1 MHQVDKHN
9 EMLYEMDTKMI
20 IMNKSIQHIMWNL
33 DTMRYETNL
42 LHFFQN
48 KLYRVYTSLYALQ
61 SDTES
66 LFEYMRA
73 LASQELNPMIIPP
86 DILKNILHRIEE
98 DIKSHARLKLCEDL
112 ETNIWSYYGIIKL
125 TPIVLADY
133 LMLIL
138 TVPLIDQSL
147 HMNLYKVYNLP
158 MLHQTLHVHVQYEI
172 ENSYLATV
180 MDGMIIT
187 LPTALDV
194 KLCLMTN
201 GHLCMFKQALYLVEH
216 TNWCIYAL
224 FINNEKQ
231 IERNCNLKTINRT
244 TNLAYSLDGYLWA
257 LSALATE
264 KLQIRCVM
272 ETCAITIKPPL
283 QIVDI
288 GNGCE
293 AYSASIYI
301 PAKSEL
307 TTALQSVTQSQFFL
321 DYNFNYT
328 NVSNFLIWHKTNFAT
343 LTTNEIWHK
352 TNFATLTTNEIK
364 TLKTKMFKSPTLSMD
379 IFKKVL
385 GNIDKN
391 YPFSMSPKL
400 ILALL
405 VLTGICTI
413 VTGILF
419 IWYKRKTSFTSSTMG
434 NLLKL
439 IPSLKDKIPTLDS
452 LLPILSEQALSQNTK
467 NALTNVTVPQLAQT
481 PPDELVLPPVLVP
494 KLQLEKSLTSVPYH
508 ATHMEHIPSTSNDY
522 KSEPLSLEMFNCAAT
537 NLNEK
542 GVISLKK

>member
-1 MHQVDKHN
+1 
-9 EMLYEMDTKMI
+9 
-20 IMNKSIQHIMWNL
+20 
-33 DTMRYETNL
+33 
-42 LHFFQN
+42 
-48 KLYRVYTSLYALQ
+48 
-61 SDTES
+61 
-66 LFEYMRA
+66 MRA

-98 DIKSHARLKLCEDL
+98 DIKSHARLKLCEDP
-112 ETNIWSYYGIIKL
+112 ETNIWSYYGTIKL
-125 TPIVLADY
+125 TPIVLEDY

-158 MLHQTLHVHVQYEI
+158 MLHPTLHVHVQYEI

-180 MDGMIIT
+180 MDGMFIT

-194 KLCLMTN
+194 KLCLMMN
-201 GHLCMFKQALYLVEH
+201 GHLCMFKQALYPMEH

-224 FINNEKQ
+224 FINDEKQ
-231 IERNCNLKTINRT
+231 IERNCFLKTINHT

-257 LSALATE
+257 ISALAAE

-272 ETCAITIKPPL
+272 ETHVITIKPPL

-288 GNGCE
+288 GNGCK

-307 TTALQSVTQSQFFL
+307 TATLQSVTQSQFFL

-343 LTTNEIWHK
+343 LTTD
-352 TNFATLTTNEIK
+352 EIK
-364 TLKTKMFKSPTLSMD
+364 TLKAKMLKLPTMSMD
-379 IFKKVL
+379 IFKNVL
-385 GNIDKN
+385 GNIDEN

-405 VLTGICTI
+405 VLTGVCTI
-413 VTGILF
+413 VIGILF

-439 IPSLKDKIPTLDS
+439 IPSLKEKIPTLDS
-452 LLPILSEQALSQNTK
+452 LLPILSELAPSQNTK
-467 NALTNVTVPQLAQT
+467 NALTTVAVPQLLQT

-494 KLQLEKSLTSVPYH
+494 KLQLEKPPTTISVPYH
-508 ATHMEHIPSTSNDY
+508 TSHMDPLPLTSTDY

-542 GVISLKK
+542 GVINLKRYKKYLHQPKHHK